1 MSLSGHDV
9 LNDWSGGH
17 PETGG
22 RYFSAMTQSIFGEN
36 LLNISLPVLS
46 LHYSAAECGK
56 SV

>member
-22 RYFSAMTQSIFGEN
+22 RYFSAMTQSIFEEN

-46 LHYSAAECGK
+46 LHYSAA
-56 SV
+56 